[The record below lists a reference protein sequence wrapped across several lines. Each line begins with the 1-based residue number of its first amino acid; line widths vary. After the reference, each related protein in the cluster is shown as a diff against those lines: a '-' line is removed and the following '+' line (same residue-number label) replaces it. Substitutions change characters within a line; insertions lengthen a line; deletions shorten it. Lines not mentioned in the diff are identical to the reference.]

1 MTKKQRLLG
10 KIVELLKEKGA
21 TETNKLKHDIYL
33 LRSRYSDDDDAWYG
47 KIETLWLGSDGTPMC
62 YIWRW
67 GVGFD
72 EEVSTLTYT
81 NLEFVH
87 EYLVKGYVV
96 Q

>member
-1 MTKKQRLLG
+1 MTKKERLLG

-21 TETNKLKHDIYL
+21 TETNKLRHDIYL
-33 LRSRYSDDDDAWYG
+33 LNRGIRDSYLAWYG

-81 NLEFVH
+81 NLKFVH